1 MKNKEAQE
9 GWRVPRITCIFA
21 KYNRKYVNIFYCSI
35 KSTYVFFLVLNLSSH
50 KSLTS

>member
-21 KYNRKYVNIFYCSI
+21 KKFFI
-35 KSTYVFFLVLNLSSH
+35 VFVCYSVIQ
-50 KSLTS
+50 